1 MRLGVRACL
10 QKIFSDML
18 WILQEGVHKMNAVIF
33 ALDTGAYKAKGKV
46 AVASTLKRMLLQA
59 GFEVKAAGAFPED
72 KEMLVS
78 VIKKLVDDGEADLIL
93 TTGSI
98 GFREKDCAPD
108 ALMEVADRLL
118 PGIPEALRAYNMR
131 YTKKII
137 LDRSVAGIRKNTL
150 MINLPSSAKM
160 AKEDMEYILPE
171 IVQTVEILISQN

>member
-1 MRLGVRACL
+1 M
-10 QKIFSDML
+10 
-18 WILQEGVHKMNAVIF
+18 
-33 ALDTGAYKAKGKV
+33 
-46 AVASTLKRMLLQA
+46 
-59 GFEVKAAGAFPED
+59 
-72 KEMLVS
+72 S

-171 IVQTVEILISQN
+171 IVQTVEILASQN